1 MQFALRLSAG
11 ALLALA
17 LPAVADEG
25 MWTFGH
31 FPRAAVKQKYGVDV
45 SQSWLDRIQRSITR
59 IEGGCTGSFVSPQG
73 LVMTNHHCVMECLH
87 DLSSPSNDLIADG
100 YTARTRTD
108 EKMCPGEIL
117 SVLIETEEVTEAV
130 NKVTA
135 GLSDAKANEV
145 RKSELSKLEAQ
156 CTAAARGNRAGPL
169 ACEAVNLYQG
179 GQYFLYKYKRYTDVR
194 LAFAPHDA
202 IAAFGGDPDNF
213 NFPRWALDVSFL
225 RVYENGRPA
234 ATPIF
239 LRMPLAGPKTGD
251 PVFVAGH
258 PGTTNRLWT
267 TSQLEFQRDTYI
279 PAYIAR
285 NSELRG
291 RLLQWSKSGAEPQR
305 IAQDPLMSYQNS
317 LKVYRGLNRAL
328 LSDELL
334 AHKTR
339 DEQQLRARVAADP
352 KLAPIINSGGDP
364 WAQIARAQERYRQIF
379 DRQLYLESATGFQSM
394 LFKHA
399 RWLVR
404 AAAERSKPNEQRL
417 REFADSNLGKM
428 QGGMLADAPI
438 YPEQEELMLS
448 FSLDKMR
455 EALGPDDPLVRRLL
469 SSESPESLAKK
480 LIAGSKLADARLR
493 RQLWDGGQAAIA
505 ASTDPMIVLA
515 REIDAESRAV
525 RKVYEDEVQ
534 APMASGQEK
543 IAKARFALLGT
554 NTYPDATWTLRM
566 SYGAVATWNEM
577 GEEVPNFTRVD
588 RLYERATGKAPFAL
602 PQAWLDARSKLDPNT
617 PFNYVTTN
625 DIIGGNSGSPVIDTA
640 GNIVGLVF
648 DGNIHSIAGS
658 YWYDPKLNRTV
669 AIHPQIIIAAM
680 REVYPAKALADE
692 ILGSP

>member
-1 MQFALRLSAG
+1 MQFALRLSAC

-17 LPAVADEG
+17 LPAAADEG
-25 MWTFGH
+25 MWTFGN

-45 SQSWLDRIQRSITR
+45 TQPWLDRIQRTITR
-59 IEGGCTGSFVSPQG
+59 IEGGCSGSFVSPHG
-73 LVMTNHHCVMECLH
+73 LVMTNHHCVMNCLH
-87 DLSSPSNDLIADG
+87 DLSSPGSDLIADG
-100 YTARTRTD
+100 YTARAPTD
-108 EKMCPGEIL
+108 EKICPGEII
-117 SVLIETEEVTEAV
+117 SVLIETEDVTDAV

-135 GLSDAKANEV
+135 GLSDARANET

-156 CTAAARGNRAGPL
+156 CTAAARKHRAGPL

-213 NFPRWALDVSFL
+213 NFPRWALDISFL
-225 RVYENGRPA
+225 RVYENDKPA
-234 ATPIF
+234 ATPSF
-239 LRMPLAGPKTGD
+239 LRMDLAGPKAGD

-267 TSQLEFQRDTYI
+267 TAQLKFQRDAYI
-279 PAYIAR
+279 PAYLTR

-291 RLLQWSKSGAEPQR
+291 RLIQWSKTGDEPMR
-305 IAQDPLMSYQNS
+305 IVQDSLMSYQNS
-317 LKVYRGLNRAL
+317 LKVYRGLHRAL
-328 LSDELL
+328 LGDELM
-334 AHKTR
+334 AHKT
-339 DEQQLRARVAADP
+339 QQERELRARVAANP
-352 KLAPIINSGGDP
+352 QLAKTINAGGDP
-364 WAQIARAQERYRQIF
+364 WLQIERAQERYRQIF
-379 DRQLYLESATGFQSM
+379 DRQLYLENATGFQSM

-428 QGGMLADAPI
+428 QRGMLAAAPI
-438 YPEQEELMLS
+438 YPEYEELMLS

-455 EALGPDDPLVRRLL
+455 EILGPDDPLVRRLMNA
-469 SSESPESLAKK
+469 ESPESLAKK
-480 LIAGSKLADARLR
+480 LIAGSTLADAKVR

-515 REIDAESRAV
+515 RDIDAESRGV
-525 RKVYEDEVQ
+525 RKVFEDEVQ
-534 APMASGQEK
+534 APTAAGQEK
-543 IAKARFALLGT
+543 IAKARFALIGT
-554 NTYPDATWTLRM
+554 NTYPDATFTLRM
-566 SYGAVATWNEM
+566 SYGSVQTWSER
-577 GEEVPNFTRVD
+577 GAEVPNFTRVN

-602 PQAWLDARSKLDPNT
+602 PQAWLDASTKLDPAT
-617 PFNYVTTN
+617 PFNFTTTN
-625 DIIGGNSGSPVIDTA
+625 DIIGGNSGSPVLNAA
-640 GNIVGLVF
+640 GQIVGLVF
-648 DGNIHSIAGS
+648 DGNIHSIAGT
-658 YWYDPKLNRTV
+658 YWYDPKLNRSV

-692 ILGSP
+692 ILGTE